1 MSDAAIDCE
10 VLIVGA
16 GPVGLATALS
26 LASQGVHVRIIDDM
40 PVRHATPRASSIHA
54 RTLELLAPFGVSDR
68 LVAYA
73 QPIRQTLFFDA
84 QGQEI
89 LRRQLRAIDSQ
100 YPAQQSLQQWHA
112 EWMIAEQLLARGVDV
127 QAATRCTDLVQN
139 ADGIVVTVE
148 SDAGTSTL
156 RCRYLVGADGARSTV
171 RKLCDVR
178 MVGED
183 YPERWI
189 GGELVI
195 EHTGVLTDT
204 HILFG
209 PDRPALTFPLDGA
222 IMFFTILRE
231 GELPEAQ
238 PGPANPDHVLH
249 MYHATFGACPR
260 LAHRVLDVPWSGHF
274 LMHRCCVPDMRIGRV
289 FLAGDAA
296 HLVSAA
302 GGYGM
307 NAGIQDGINLAWR
320 LAAHLRLNIDD
331 SILEGYSVDRREM
344 FELISAMSDRTHQ
357 VMVGQPGYVEQ
368 SSTALTRRHGR
379 SRPRGKRSQPVLHPG
394 PDVA

>member
-10 VLIVGA
+10 VLIIGA

-73 QPIRQTLFFDA
+73 QPIRQTLFFDV

-139 ADGIVVTVE
+139 TEGIVVTVE

-195 EHTGVLTDT
+195 EHTLSVDLELGGGELGGEGLKRGVADV
-204 HILFG
+204 G
-209 PDRPALTFPLDGA
+209 PGGGGRDAGGDHKA
-222 IMFFTILRE
+222 
-231 GELPEAQ
+231 LPEAL
-238 PGPANPDHVLH
+238 GHGN
-249 MYHATFGACPR
+249 GAEGGD
-260 LAHRVLDVPWSGHF
+260 L
-274 LMHRCCVPDMRIGRV
+274 
-289 FLAGDAA
+289 LAGVLFA
-296 HLVSAA
+296 
-302 GGYGM
+302 
-307 NAGIQDGINLAWR
+307 
-320 LAAHLRLNIDD
+320 DD
-331 SILEGYSVDRREM
+331 
-344 FELISAMSDRTHQ
+344 
-357 VMVGQPGYVEQ
+357 
-368 SSTALTRRHGR
+368 
-379 SRPRGKRSQPVLHPG
+379 
-394 PDVA
+394 

>member
-1 MSDAAIDCE
+1 MLNSVFDCE

-26 LASQGVHVRIIDDM
+26 LLAQCVNVRIIDDM

-73 QPIRQTLFFDA
+73 QPIRQTLFFDV

-100 YPAQQSLQQWHA
+100 YPAQQSLQQGHA

-127 QAATRCTDLVQN
+127 QATTRCTDLVQN
-139 ADGIVVTVE
+139 AEGIVVTVE
-148 SDAGTSTL
+148 SDAGTSAL

-189 GGELVI
+189 VGELVI

-222 IMFFTILRE
+222 IMFFTILRA

-238 PGPANPDHVLH
+238 PGPANPDHVLQ
-249 MYHATFGACPR
+249 MYYATFGAYPR
-260 LAHRVLDVPWSGHF
+260 LAHRVPDVPWSGHF
-274 LMHRCCVPDMRIGRV
+274 LMHKCCLFDGFNWTLILTVPDRTAVRTAYIRQLDLAALVWLNARVRIV
-289 FLAGDAA
+289 LTVGDAFAWNA
-296 HLVSAA
+296 HRPTLYVVRPDGYIAFRCDAAA
-302 GGYGM
+302 G
-307 NAGIQDGINLAWR
+307 QL
-320 LAAHLRLNIDD
+320 
-331 SILEGYSVDRREM
+331 
-344 FELISAMSDRTHQ
+344 
-357 VMVGQPGYVEQ
+357 
-368 SSTALTRRHGR
+368 
-379 SRPRGKRSQPVLHPG
+379 
-394 PDVA
+394 PDVNRLSAWLIENFAGSLRTDSVAP